1 MKSLKGPLTFCK
13 VLHQEKMCCLHNFL
27 WLSYES
33 GLLAFALSKLSFA
46 LLFHLDIGAAV
57 FQTSS
62 KRGYNVGTFH
72 VSI

>member
-1 MKSLKGPLTFCK
+1 MKSLKGPLRFCK
-13 VLHQEKMCCLHNFL
+13 VFHQEKMCFLHSFL

-33 GLLAFALSKLSFA
+33 GLLACALSKLSFV
-46 LLFHLDIGAAV
+46 LLFHLDIGADV
-57 FQTSS
+57 FETSS